1 MVSVSVDSQHF
12 STTHLDLLRSESS
25 YSQEKLPVFPRRI
38 NLSDD
43 LGGHQHSS
51 KLVLHLD

>member
-51 KLVLHLD
+51 KLVHLD